1 MYRIDNQISI
11 AEFISPFGKLNPSN
25 RWVRIADMIPWRKLE
40 PKYAAVFSEDTGA
53 PALPF
58 RMAMGT
64 QILKQM
70 TGNSDDEVLYNITE
84 NPYHQF
90 LIGLHEF
97 TNEPPFTQ
105 RQITNFRK
113 YMPQSLIDEVNEI
126 LFSPKGN
133 DGGTPPPTDEELE
146 NEKPEDLPPN
156 EGSVLFDAT
165 CVPANIAYPTDV
177 NLLNEAREITEEI
190 IDKLHPHTNVERKPR
205 TYRQEARRRY
215 LNFIKNRKPRK
226 NAIRKAIGQQ
236 LRYVKRNLAHIEK
249 QLETVPLEILSKR
262 QQQRLETIKTLYAQ
276 QEAKYRTKNNAIPE
290 RIVSL
295 HQPWV
300 RPIVRGKTKA
310 NVEFGAKVSIKM
322 INGYGF
328 VDKTDW
334 NAYAEEALLIPAL
347 LDYRRKHGYY
357 PKVVIADRH
366 YRNRK
371 NLAFCKKWNIRLSG
385 PPLGRPPKLTDPSLK
400 KQERQDASIR
410 NAVEGKF
417 GEGKTRY
424 GLDRI
429 MMRLQATSE
438 TTISIIFLCMNIKR
452 RLRELL
458 SFLWLWTKCIL
469 SPAKSMKIYAVE
481 PIEPVFS

>member
-1 MYRIDNQISI
+1 
-11 AEFISPFGKLNPSN
+11 
-25 RWVRIADMIPWRKLE
+25 MIPWRKLE
-40 PKYAAVFSEDTGA
+40 PKYAAVFSGDTGA

-64 QILKQM
+64 LILKQM
-70 TGNSDDEVLYNITE
+70 TGNSDDEVLLGITE

-97 TNEPPFTQ
+97 TNEAPFTQ

-126 LFSPKGN
+126 LFAPKGK
-133 DGGTPPPTDEELE
+133 DDDIPPPSDEELE
-146 NEKPEDLPPN
+146 REKPENLPPN
-156 EGSVLFDAT
+156 EGTLLFDAT
-165 CVPANIAYPTDV
+165 CAPANITYPTDV

-190 IDKLHPHTNVERKPR
+190 IDTLYPYTDVERKPR

-236 LRYVKRNLAHIEK
+236 LRYVKRNLSHIEK
-249 QLETVPLEILSKR
+249 QLETVPKEILSTR
-262 QQQRLETIKTLYAQ
+262 QQQRLETIKILYVQ
-276 QEAKYRTKNNAIPE
+276 QETKYLTKNNAIPD

-300 RPIVRGKTKA
+300 RPIVRGKA
-310 NVEFGAKVSIKM
+310 NASVEFGAKVSIKM
-322 INGYGF
+322 IDGYGF

-347 LDYRRKHGYY
+347 LDYRRKYGCY
-357 PKVVIADRH
+357 PKAVIADRH

-371 NLAFCKKWNIRLSG
+371 NLAFCKKWDIRLSG
-385 PPLGRPPKLTDPSLK
+385 PRLGRPPKLTDPALK
-400 KQERQDASIR
+400 KLERQDASAR

-429 MMRLQATSE
+429 MMRLQATAE
-438 TTISIIFLCMNIKR
+438 TTISMVFLCMNIKR
-452 RLRELL
+452 RLRQLFA
-458 SFLWLWTKCIL
+458 FLWLW
-469 SPAKSMKIYAVE
+469 AKWLFAHAQKTICCHFELVGA
-481 PIEPVFS
+481 VFS